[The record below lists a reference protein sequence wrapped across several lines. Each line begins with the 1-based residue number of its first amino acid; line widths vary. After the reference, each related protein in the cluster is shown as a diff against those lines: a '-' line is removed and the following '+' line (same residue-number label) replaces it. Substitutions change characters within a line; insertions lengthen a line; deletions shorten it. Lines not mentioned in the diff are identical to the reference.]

1 MKCKAALHRLQ
12 LTVMLFFC
20 LSLSAVP
27 APENRRSCAPFV
39 SGDAFRAYADHAYD
53 ELTASF
59 NPAEVTTGQTIFIK
73 TDRLEEFFR
82 DVHPYIQYPYII
94 ISHNSDWAAPGS
106 FAPFLED
113 PRIIAW
119 FAQNYDGT
127 HNPKMHPI
135 PIGIANYMWPHG
147 HVQTIEKVQ
156 SKHLSK
162 KYLCYLNIDVNT
174 FQQERWPLYKQ
185 LSQASFCHRTRK
197 YDFEKYLSHTALS
210 KFMVSP
216 RGNGL
221 DTHRLWEA
229 LYMGSIPIV
238 KTSSLDSLYAE
249 LPVLIIS
256 DWTQVTES
264 FLENAYEEFKRK
276 NFSKDKISMDYWTR
290 LIDSYKTQ

>member
-1 MKCKAALHRLQ
+1 MKCKAALQGL
-12 LTVMLFFC
+12 LFVAF
-20 LSLSAVP
+20 SLFGVS

-53 ELTASF
+53 ELATSL
-59 NPAEVTTGQTIFIK
+59 NPAEISAGQTIFIK

-82 DVHPYIQYPYII
+82 DVHPHIQYPYIL

-113 PRIIAW
+113 PKIIAW
-119 FAQNYDGT
+119 FAQNYDGIA
-127 HNPKMHPI
+127 HPKMHPI

-147 HVQTIEKVQ
+147 NASVIEKIK

-162 KYLCYLNIDVNT
+162 KYLCYLNFDINT
-174 FQQERWPLYKQ
+174 FQQERWPLYKR
-185 LSQASFCHRTRK
+185 LSQTSFCHRTRK
-197 YDFEKYLSHTALS
+197 YDFEKYLTHTALS

-216 RGNGL
+216 RGNGF

-238 KTSSLDSLYAE
+238 KTSSLDSLYSG
-249 LPVLIIS
+249 LPVLIVS
-256 DWTQVTES
+256 NWEQVTES
-264 FLENAYEEFKRK
+264 FLENMDAEFKRK
-276 NFSKDKISMDYWTR
+276 NFSLEKLSMNYWTH
-290 LIDSYKTQ
+290 LIDSYKVIAQ